1 MALQPD
7 IKRLLEQAG
16 GKDYIKEIFNFLKRD
31 NTSILIFSDKTIDAL
46 IGACSEM
53 QSTKTG
59 ALIVIELDTPLDNIT
74 TTGLKIDAIV
84 QKAIL
89 VQSFVK
95 NTPLHDGAMVIKG
108 NRIDSATCYLPLQ
121 NNSKISKELGTRHRA
136 GIGVTEE
143 VNCFVIIV
151 SEETGAISWAENGKL
166 RHKVSL
172 KELKQKLISIQHSK
186 DQAYIKNK
194 NQSKKL
200 QSKIKI
206 FVEKKIG
213 HNIKEKALQCLCA
226 ILIWLAVINFLNPVT
241 TRRVQDIPVQIVNQ
255 SVLTNTDKTFDI
267 LKGDKV
273 QIILE
278 GRRKILDDL
287 DIQKIKATAD
297 FNDLSITYSV
307 PINIEIPEE
316 QAENIQVI
324 YKQDDNMR
332 ITIDDIAEVLLDVG
346 VNIVGNAA
354 ENKYISDIKLNNQQ
368 IKISGPSK
376 LIQTIDKVE
385 IDVNV
390 EDAYENFQ
398 TTQIPKVYDKNG
410 QLISQDRITLSSNS
424 IKQNIQVLDTKQIK
438 LNVSIVN
445 KANDIK
451 IDSYEISSDN
461 IKIAGNDQYLK
472 NINELNIEVDVTNT
486 LQKSE
491 QQKIVEVVDLSNYI
505 DSNIQIY
512 GDSKINVQMQVQK
525 VIEKTFEIQS
535 QSLDI
540 LNMSNKYS
548 YNISEPTVEITLK
561 GYKDILDQIS
571 SDKIKAY
578 IDVYEYQQ
586 GEYETDIM
594 VDLDKQQNLDVTGN
608 PKAHLI
614 VTKKEGS

>member
-16 GKDYIKEIFNFLKRD
+16 GKDYIKEIFNFLKKD

-46 IGACSEM
+46 VDACSEM

-166 RHKVSL
+166 CHKVSL

-316 QAENIQVI
+316 QTENIQVI

-346 VNIVGNAA
+346 VNIAGNAA

-461 IKIAGNDQYLK
+461 IKIAGTDQYLK

>member
-16 GKDYIKEIFNFLKRD
+16 GKDYIKEIFNFLKKD

-46 IGACSEM
+46 VDACSEM

-84 QKAIL
+84 QKALL

-255 SVLTNTDKTFDI
+255 SVLTKTDKTFDI

-316 QAENIQVI
+316 QSENIQVI

-368 IKISGPSK
+368 IKVSGPSK

-390 EDAYENFQ
+390 EGAYENFQ

-438 LNVSIVN
+438 LNVSVVN

-461 IKIAGNDQYLK
+461 IKIAGTDQYLK

-548 YNISEPTVEITLK
+548 YNISEPTIEITLK
-561 GYKDILDQIS
+561 GYKNILDQLS

>member
-46 IGACSEM
+46 IDACSEM

-143 VNCFVIIV
+143 INCFVIIV

-307 PINIEIPEE
+307 PINIEMPEE

-461 IKIAGNDQYLK
+461 IKIAGTDKYLK

-535 QSLDI
+535 QSLDV

-548 YNISEPTVEITLK
+548 YNISEPTIEITLK

-594 VDLDKQQNLDVTGN
+594 VNLDKQQNLDVTGN

>member
-16 GKDYIKEIFNFLKRD
+16 GKDYIKEIFNFLKKD
-31 NTSILIFSDKTIDAL
+31 NTSILIFSDKTINAL
-46 IGACSEM
+46 VDACSEM

-354 ENKYISDIKLNNQQ
+354 ENKYISGIKLNNQQ

-410 QLISQDRITLSSNS
+410 QLISQDRINLSSNS

-438 LNVSIVN
+438 LNVSIIN

-461 IKIAGNDQYLK
+461 IKIAGTDQYLK

-548 YNISEPTVEITLK
+548 YNISEPAIEITLK

-594 VDLDKQQNLDVTGN
+594 VNLDKQQNLDVTGN

>member
-16 GKDYIKEIFNFLKRD
+16 GKDYIKEIFNFLKKD
-31 NTSILIFSDKTIDAL
+31 NTSILIFSDKTINAL
-46 IGACSEM
+46 VDACSEM

-438 LNVSIVN
+438 LNVSIIN

-461 IKIAGNDQYLK
+461 IKIAGTDQYLK

>member
-16 GKDYIKEIFNFLKRD
+16 GKDYIKEIFNFLKKD

-46 IGACSEM
+46 VDACSEM

-438 LNVSIVN
+438 LNVSIIN

-461 IKIAGNDQYLK
+461 IKIAGTDQYLK

-586 GEYETDIM
+586 GKYETDIM